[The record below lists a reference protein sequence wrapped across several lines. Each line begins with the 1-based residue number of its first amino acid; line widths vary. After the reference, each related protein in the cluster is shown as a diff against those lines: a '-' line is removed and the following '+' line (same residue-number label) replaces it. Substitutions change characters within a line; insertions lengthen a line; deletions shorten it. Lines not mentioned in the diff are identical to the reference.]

1 MNIDDICEGDRY
13 EYEEECP
20 CCGLTQQ
27 LLTQKDDFPEYYTYV
42 YLRCQCGE
50 YIQFELPVN

>member
-1 MNIDDICEGDRY
+1 MKFDNIDKSDQY
-13 EYEEECP
+13 EYEQECS
-20 CCGLTQQ
+20 CCGLKKQV
-27 LLTQKDDFPEYYTYV
+27 LTQRDDHPEYYTYV